1 MNTDHR
7 RCNDIRTKQRNYAKS
22 MDTTRPRGT
31 KGIQTGGISY
41 GEYDFL
47 RKGLVDR
54 NKLFAVVMVS
64 LCLPN
69 YFVYYLWSF
78 PDMLPSPFLKPTD
91 TNEISRV
98 RNHAVI
104 NTLLD
109 IEKGARVAPWSSK
122 LNPFGKKATE
132 RGMVKLTNYINVGC
146 NIMGKDGASGPSGGK
161 MVLKK
166 LKPILYTSKA
176 LTKQQKLLVDKE
188 HSIPKQVIKGLTKAI
203 GADPLNKGSSP
214 FGIGAVKHIE
224 SLTLVDEFLVNEN
237 INVDEIS
244 DKLLEE
250 ACSARLIGGTG
261 WTTDERREALTS
273 WLYQVEIKPRTKCEA
288 MMKQQQTS
296 KGEGNDDNGGASEV
310 FFNGNLARAALM
322 CYNAMDATRDTRADS
337 RLLRVMYQGQK
348 KEFILN

>member
-104 NTLLD
+104 TTLLD

-146 NIMGKDGASGPSGGK
+146 NIMEKDGASGPSGGK

-166 LKPILYTSKA
+166 LKPIL
-176 LTKQQKLLVDKE
+176 
-188 HSIPKQVIKGLTKAI
+188 
-203 GADPLNKGSSP
+203 
-214 FGIGAVKHIE
+214 
-224 SLTLVDEFLVNEN
+224 
-237 INVDEIS
+237 
-244 DKLLEE
+244 
-250 ACSARLIGGTG
+250 
-261 WTTDERREALTS
+261 
-273 WLYQVEIKPRTKCEA
+273 
-288 MMKQQQTS
+288 
-296 KGEGNDDNGGASEV
+296 
-310 FFNGNLARAALM
+310 
-322 CYNAMDATRDTRADS
+322 
-337 RLLRVMYQGQK
+337 
-348 KEFILN
+348 